1 MCQKV
6 PKELANKVEG
16 TVEQTDTI
24 ADGGDNHKVSDLDEE
39 VAAAKED
46 TKWESVTQIT
56 TEIND
61 TWFGGVLR
69 IINLNV
75 HYVLLWLNLLP

>member
-46 TKWESVTQIT
+46 TK
-56 TEIND
+56 
-61 TWFGGVLR
+61 
-69 IINLNV
+69 
-75 HYVLLWLNLLP
+75 